1 MGINIYGR
9 TPSHL
14 YDIYSVDNYEQHTQR
29 RTCMRINIFICVS
42 ISGDSIGH
50 ESGLLGYSDLSCQW
64 RIPGEWTLGLD
75 PPLLVLYRFI
85 VQSIS
90 KARPVIG
97 LGQRDARFYT
107 LSWKNAHYLQA
118 KCANFASIIL
128 NLVNK

>member
-90 KARPVIG
+90 KAHPWEFGTLATPSRFPPGG
-97 LGQRDARFYT
+97 LQIIYGIVWVEG
-107 LSWKNAHYLQA
+107 LSG
-118 KCANFASIIL
+118 SDIIIS
-128 NLVNK
+128 V